1 MTDYSIKR
9 DFYGRPWVTT
19 DGGPL
24 RYEDGRKSPVNATP
38 YTRVSTLAEALDD
51 KSGLMLW
58 QASNAA
64 IGVVRDPSL
73 YAQIAALASAH
84 RDPWNVPEAKRELK
98 PLVERAQQMAG
109 AGEAA
114 GLGTSFHSFA
124 DQVDAGKF
132 PEFVPPPLIP
142 WLEAYREATADW
154 EVIDSEGF
162 VVTDEVQAAGSY
174 DRLLRHRRT
183 GRIVV
188 GDIKS
193 GKSDPDYPLKVTIQ
207 TAVYAHGE
215 RYDQETGARAP
226 LHPDIDL
233 AHGVL
238 IHVPI
243 RSGKPRAA
251 LYPLD
256 LTRGWELAKAAV
268 MVREARRMP
277 KLEVIA

>member
-9 DFYGRPWVTT
+9 DFYGRPWVSQ
-19 DGGPL
+19 DCGPL
-24 RYEDGRKSPVNATP
+24 RYEDGRKTPVNAVG
-38 YTRVSTLAEALDD
+38 YTRVSTLAETLDD
-51 KSGLMLW
+51 KSNLTAW
-58 QASNAA
+58 QCANAT

-109 AGEAA
+109 ASEAA

-124 DQVDAGKF
+124 EQIDAGKT

-142 WLEAYREATADW
+142 WLDRYSEAMAPW
-154 EVIDSEGF
+154 EVIDAEGF
-162 VVTDEVQAAGSY
+162 VVSDEVQSAGSY
-174 DRLLRHRRT
+174 DRLLRHRGT
-183 GRIVV
+183 GRVV
-188 GDIKS
+188 IADIKS
-193 GKSDPDYPLKVTIQ
+193 GKADPDYPLKVTIQ
-207 TAVYAHGE
+207 TAIYAHSE
-215 RYDQETGARAP
+215 RYDQETGARSP
-226 LHPDIDL
+226 LHVDIDL

-243 RSGKPRAA
+243 RTGKPRAT

-256 LTRGWELAKAAV
+256 LARGWELAKTALA
-268 MVREARRMP
+268 VREARRMP
-277 KLEVIA
+277 KLEAFA